1 MVYPLNY
8 SRGATAE
15 DISQPGR
22 SQLWSLMYPE
32 KSIVQKQRQSNSKI
46 AGLRGAFGGNV
57 DGLLRDLEKKY
68 GYSELDS
75 FLVLK
80 DILGSVWKSRKK
92 G

>member
-1 MVYPLNY
+1 MIYPLNY

-46 AGLRGAFGGNV
+46 AGLRGAFG
-57 DGLLRDLEKKY
+57 EM
-68 GYSELDS
+68 
-75 FLVLK
+75 
-80 DILGSVWKSRKK
+80 
-92 G
+92 